1 MYFGT
6 KPKTCTDKSN
16 KHLKS
21 NAADQQQPPRWH
33 AWWHNHQLFPQT
45 MMKNRPDRCRF
56 NSQRKR
62 KIQRKRQKSRK
73 EGGVQQLQGTRKA
86 RRKAQCSANW
96 TIPSICKKRMKRK
109 TREDEG
115 QASDTR
121 LVSGKRGILKKI
133 HNLYKNAQCWVWF
146 RTLCRDCLQFPVY
159 QCFKLGK
166 QIWFKD
172 SDDSQKKVTKMPL
185 GPTITANPAG

>member
-1 MYFGT
+1 MEFNLTQFKRDSRLQLRNAVELESYSMRRRAT
-6 KPKTCTDKSN
+6 TRTCISEQNPRHAQTRATNIWNLMLQIK
-16 KHLKS
+16 
-21 NAADQQQPPRWH
+21 QQPPRWH

-121 LVSGKRGILKKI
+121 LVSGKRGI
-133 HNLYKNAQCWVWF
+133 
-146 RTLCRDCLQFPVY
+146 
-159 QCFKLGK
+159 
-166 QIWFKD
+166 
-172 SDDSQKKVTKMPL
+172 
-185 GPTITANPAG
+185 

>member
-6 KPKTCTDKSN
+6 KPTTCTDKSN

-121 LVSGKRGILKKI
+121 LARIYIRMHSVEYGFAHCVEIVCSFQFTSVS
-133 HNLYKNAQCWVWF
+133 
-146 RTLCRDCLQFPVY
+146 
-159 QCFKLGK
+159 
-166 QIWFKD
+166 
-172 SDDSQKKVTKMPL
+172 S
-185 GPTITANPAG
+185 